1 VGATP
6 KLEDATR
13 PVRRI
18 SLVVPMLNEAEHIT
32 HLVEDMACQDFAGEL
47 ELLVADGGS
56 TDNSVELLCGAA
68 DRCGLR
74 LTVLENPAQWVSHGL
89 NACIRQASGDL
100 IVVLGS
106 HSRYPCNYLSR
117 CALASEETGA
127 LVVGG
132 IPVPEGRTPMER
144 SVAIAMDS
152 PFGGIGWMRGT
163 TDAVRRESDV
173 VTFGAFRPETF
184 RLVGLFDESLRRNQ
198 DDDFTLRVRRA
209 GGRVV
214 LDSTI
219 RVFYTPR
226 GSLRGAFRQ
235 YWEYGLWKVPVI
247 RKHRQISSARSLA
260 PLAFVTTLALLAA
273 VAPKW
278 RVARPLLAAECGAY
292 LVCTLSFAADGVRR
306 RQAPWSLFPR
316 VVAAY
321 PAFHLGYG
329 LGMVRGW
336 LGALTRM

>member
-1 VGATP
+1 MRAIS
-6 KLEDATR
+6 KLEDEVR
-13 PVRRI
+13 QVRRI
-18 SLVVPMLNEAEHIT
+18 SLVVPMRNEAEHVT
-32 HLVEDMACQDFAGEL
+32 PLVEDMAGQDFVGEL

-56 TDNSVELLCGAA
+56 TDNSVELLRRAA

-74 LTVLENPAQWVSHGL
+74 LTVLENPAQWVSQGL
-89 NACIRQASGDL
+89 NACIREAKGDL
-100 IVVLGS
+100 IVVLGC
-106 HSRYPCNYLSR
+106 HSRYPSNYLSR

-132 IPVPEGRTPMER
+132 ILVPEGRTPMER

-152 PFGGIGWMRGT
+152 PFGGIGWMRDT
-163 TDAVRRESDV
+163 ADAIRRDSDV

-184 RLVGLFDESLRRNQ
+184 RLVGPFDESLQRNQ

-260 PLAFVTTLALLAA
+260 PTAFVTSLLLFAA
-273 VAPKW
+273 VTPKW
-278 RVARPLLAAECGAY
+278 RPARPLLAAECGAY
-292 LVCTLSFAADGVRR
+292 LLCALSFGVLGVRR
-306 RQAPWSLFPR
+306 REAPWSLLPR

-336 LGALTRM
+336 LGAIARK